1 MLKAS
6 EVGTSKHLKPPAQSG
21 LVMAE
26 RDGYFVMDRLSPHA
40 LSDLKDCIGQSLEV
54 PCSGASETCPRLCPS
69 SGSAS
74 RPWPA

>member
-21 LVMAE
+21 LVTAE

-40 LSDLKDCIGQSLEV
+40 LSDL
-54 PCSGASETCPRLCPS
+54 
-69 SGSAS
+69 
-74 RPWPA
+74 